1 MSHSVTSIFQSVQ
14 IVTFL
19 STSTPLPIALF
30 LFSPQPAAWSP
41 LLLFLRSV
49 CPTTIAASSSL
60 SSHHWLCEP
69 RTRGTLVWFLAQLAL
84 SPVIKWRS
92 GTYTLRVHRGLGFC
106 LLTRVP
112 TSRCCYY
119 LCFVHSVRT
128 SPLLLSSEV
137 VLQEKPAGLQQQ
149 AAKTQTQHLHLWQ
162 KVTAR
167 ERGKTWQ
174 WEHCCRNA
182 HHPQVIN

>member
-30 LFSPQPAAWSP
+30 LFSSQPAAWSP

-69 RTRGTLVWFLAQLAL
+69 RTQGTLVWFLAQLAWTLL
-84 SPVIKWRS
+84 SNEEVVRTHSVCTEALGFAFWPVFPHLGAVIISASFTVFAPPLCCSALKWSYRKS
-92 GTYTLRVHRGLGFC
+92 QLGYSNKLQKLKPSTYTSDKKSLPGRGGRRGSENTAVGM
-106 LLTRVP
+106 LTTP
-112 TSRCCYY
+112 
-119 LCFVHSVRT
+119 
-128 SPLLLSSEV
+128 
-137 VLQEKPAGLQQQ
+137 K
-149 AAKTQTQHLHLWQ
+149 
-162 KVTAR
+162 
-167 ERGKTWQ
+167 
-174 WEHCCRNA
+174 
-182 HHPQVIN
+182 